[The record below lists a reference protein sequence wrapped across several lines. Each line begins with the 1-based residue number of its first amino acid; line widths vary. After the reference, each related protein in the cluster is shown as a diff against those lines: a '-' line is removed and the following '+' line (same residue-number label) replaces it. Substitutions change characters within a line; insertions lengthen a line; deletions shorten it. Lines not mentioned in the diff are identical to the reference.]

1 MKQLIFAVMQRK
13 KLDWQTSQKKL
24 QLKKKRSDCTMN
36 GKIVYDKPGRIRF
49 RCGAYAFEREL
60 ETAIQEALLR
70 NRFVLQV
77 EVHAQNGGILVHYRN
92 GHRLDVIRLVARMN
106 PRTMKPLE
114 NQIGTE
120 QIDSDF
126 KNDLAKLV
134 AKRVLYLSLIHI

>member
-1 MKQLIFAVMQRK
+1 
-13 KLDWQTSQKKL
+13 
-24 QLKKKRSDCTMN
+24 MN
-36 GKIVYDKPGRIRF
+36 GKIVYDKPGRFRF

-106 PRTMKPLE
+106 PRTMQPLE
-114 NQIGTE
+114 NQI
-120 QIDSDF
+120 
-126 KNDLAKLV
+126 
-134 AKRVLYLSLIHI
+134 RLILISRMIWQNWLQNGFYIKHCCRPPSETQ

>member
-1 MKQLIFAVMQRK
+1 
-13 KLDWQTSQKKL
+13 
-24 QLKKKRSDCTMN
+24 MN

-106 PRTMKPLE
+106 SRTMQPLE

-126 KNDLAKLV
+126 KND
-134 AKRVLYLSLIHI
+134 

>member
-1 MKQLIFAVMQRK
+1 
-13 KLDWQTSQKKL
+13 
-24 QLKKKRSDCTMN
+24 MN

-134 AKRVLYLSLIHI
+134 AKRVLYKALLPTKRIV